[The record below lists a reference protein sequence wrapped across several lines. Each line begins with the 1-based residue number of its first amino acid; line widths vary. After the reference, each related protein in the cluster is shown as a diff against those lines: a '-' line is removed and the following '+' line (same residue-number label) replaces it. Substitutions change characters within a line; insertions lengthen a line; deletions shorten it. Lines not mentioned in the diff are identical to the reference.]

1 MGLVRADG
9 LGKRYGPEWV
19 LRGVSLELEEA
30 DALLIQGRSGTGK
43 TTLLNLLAGLEEPS
57 EGSVSIEGDE
67 LGSMSEAERAR
78 LRRDRIGF
86 VFQDFNLVPDLTVYE
101 NVLLPMELAGRDGRR
116 ERAADLVSLFG
127 LEQRAEAYPE
137 VLSGG
142 ERQRVGLARA
152 LGNEP
157 SIVLADEPTANLDEA
172 NARRVLRLLTDVA
185 GEDRAVIVASHDP
198 LVPMYLGRGYR
209 LEEGRLVDDLREPH
223 PGVAAPRAEGEEGE
237 RS

>member
-1 MGLVRADG
+1 MVLVRADD
-9 LGKRYGPEWV
+9 LGKRYGPDWV
-19 LRGVSLELEEA
+19 LRGISLELAED

-43 TTLLNLLAGLEEPS
+43 TTLLNLLAGLEDPS
-57 EGSVSIEGDE
+57 QGHVWIDGED
-67 LGSMSEAERAR
+67 LGSMSEPERAR

-86 VFQDFNLVPDLTVYE
+86 VFQDFNLIPDLTVYE

-116 ERAADLVSLFG
+116 DRAAELVSLFG
-127 LEQRAEAYPE
+127 LEDRADAYPE

-185 GEDRAVIVASHDP
+185 GGSRAVLVASHDP
-198 LVPMYLGRGYR
+198 LAPMYLGRGYR
-209 LEEGRLVDDLREPH
+209 LEGGQLVDDLRGPH
-223 PGVAAPRAEGEEGE
+223 PGVAGPRSEEG
-237 RS
+237 